1 MTIAVTVL
9 FATYNGA
16 TTLPRMLDALTRI
29 TLPHE
34 RWKLVA
40 VDNNSTDDTIAVLQS
55 YRDLLPLEV
64 PSEPAQGK
72 ALALETGLRAVEGDL
87 VVLTDDD
94 VIPEPDWL
102 EQFIAV
108 AEAHPDVDLF
118 SGLITPHW
126 ERQPEPWVEHYGHM
140 GILYAVNDEIAEGP
154 IPAML
159 ISGPN
164 SAFRRSVL
172 ADGYLTHNGLGPDAS
187 SAYFPMGEDT
197 ALALRLERQGHKAMH
212 TRRAKLQHI
221 VKAAYVDEGWML
233 RRAERYGMGLVVVRP
248 ELFAS
253 KAKIAGVPVLAGL
266 NWLLL
271 SPVAALAHA
280 LPKSRARFHLLWG
293 QAVRK
298 GILRQFLAL
307 RTRATPVRS
316 HANKRAGNLA

>member
-16 TTLPRMLDALTRI
+16 KTLPRMLDALTRI

-40 VDNNSTDDTIAVLQS
+40 VDNNSTDDTLEVLQS
-55 YRDLLPLEV
+55 YRDRLPLEIL
-64 PSEPAQGK
+64 SEPAQGK
-72 ALALETGLRAVEGDL
+72 AFALETGLRAMEGSL

-108 AEAHPDVDLF
+108 AEEYPDVDLF
-118 SGLITPHW
+118 GGLILPHW
-126 ERQPEPWVEHYGHM
+126 EKQPEPWVERYGHM
-140 GILYAVNDEIAEGP
+140 GILYAVNDEIPEGP
-154 IPAML
+154 ISAML
-159 ISGPN
+159 MSGPN
-164 SAFRRSVL
+164 SAFRRGVL
-172 ADGYLTHNGLGPDAS
+172 ADGYLTHSGLGPDAS
-187 SAYFPMGEDT
+187 SAFFPMGEDT

-212 TRRAKLQHI
+212 TRRAKVQHI

-253 KAKIAGVPVLAGL
+253 KPKIAGVPVLAAAM
-266 NWLLL
+266 WLLL
-271 SPVAALAHA
+271 SPVAALLKC
-280 LPKSRARFHLLWG
+280 LPQGRGRFKLLWG
-293 QAVRK
+293 QAVRR
-298 GILRQFLAL
+298 GILRQS
-307 RTRATPVRS
+307 RATRTQPRS
-316 HANKRAGNLA
+316 KAPALPPAVAKA